1 MELWIL
7 RHGIAEELEEDKADE
22 ARALTR
28 KGRARVERMVDGL
41 ARLGA
46 TFDRLYHSPLL
57 RAVQTAE
64 LLLPLVEGESVVTEL
79 LCQPPSEPLLELLA
93 GDRVGVVGHQPWLG
107 ELVAMLVIGA
117 PDRGD
122 RFQLKKAG
130 AIHLRGELRPG
141 GMSIA
146 GLYPPRLLRALA

>member
-7 RHGIAEELEEDKADE
+7 RHGIAEELDEEKADE

-46 TFDRLYHSPLL
+46 RFDRLYHSPLL

-64 LLLPLVEGESVVTEL
+64 LLLPLVDGESVVTDL
-79 LCQPPSEPLLELLA
+79 LSQVPGEPLLELVA
-93 GDRVGVVGHQPWLG
+93 GERVAVVGHQPWLG
-107 ELVAMLVIGA
+107 ELVCLLVMGT

-122 RFQLKKAG
+122 RFEIKKAG
-130 AIHLRGELRPG
+130 AIHLRGEPHPG
-141 GMSIA
+141 GMAIA